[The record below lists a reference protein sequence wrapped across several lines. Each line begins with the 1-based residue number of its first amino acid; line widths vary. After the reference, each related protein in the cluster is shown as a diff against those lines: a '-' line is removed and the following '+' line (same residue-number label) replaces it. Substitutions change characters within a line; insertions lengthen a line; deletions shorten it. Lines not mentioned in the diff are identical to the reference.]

1 MMRQMASPSYANAD
15 AYYGGGGKKHGS
27 LARGMVNV
35 ENFIDSHNN
44 FL

>member
-1 MMRQMASPSYANAD
+1 MRKMDSPNYAN